1 MIKLDLETLREHYAH
16 IAELPFYPEVEKFM
30 SLTPDIEID
39 RTREQIIDEVDPQ
52 LDAAIEF
59 LVDGEGLIDN

>member
-1 MIKLDLETLREHYAH
+1 MT
-16 IAELPFYPEVEKFM
+16 IARW
-30 SLTPDIEID
+30 LTPDGNDLGKGGVYPDIEVD

-59 LVDGEGLIDN
+59 LVDGERPDEIES